1 MKNKQKEEIL
11 EQEKREKIF
20 FEDQMKHNSRIKD
33 FEKTS
38 INMLI
43 LEILT
48 RLTGEDL
55 NKEKYIENMLTEH
68 IHQYIK
74 DLGILFNIRHSLKS
88 SYKSPNRNYES

>member
-11 EQEKREKIF
+11 KQEKVKNF
-20 FEDQMKHNSRIKD
+20 FQEQKKHNSRIKD

-48 RLTGEDL
+48 RLTDKDL
-55 NKEKYIENMLTEH
+55 NNERYIENMLTEH
-68 IHQYIK
+68 IHQYIQ
-74 DLGILFNIRHSLKS
+74 DLGVLFNIRHSLES
-88 SYKSPNRNYES
+88 SEKSPNRNYES